1 MHTTRLQKL
10 LSIAANLAIVW
21 MELKAIPLSWDGV
34 HEQMF
39 LFYTELSNLFAMG
52 VCFVLALCQLR
63 ALVTGG
69 EVPAA
74 VHTLKYVAACC
85 LMLTFLTVVFVLAPM
100 YGPDGHY
107 VMLLTSS
114 MLYKHFLNPVTAF
127 LSLTLWERAPALPR
141 HAPLWAMVPT
151 LLYGSVMLAANVA
164 KVYKGPY
171 PFLYVYEQPVWVSCL
186 WVVLMLSGNALIT
199 MAVRRLAGGRLDG
212 AGAFGYNKEKRPHRV

>member
-1 MHTTRLQKL
+1 M
-10 LSIAANLAIVW
+10 
-21 MELKAIPLSWDGV
+21 
-34 HEQMF
+34 
-39 LFYTELSNLFAMG
+39 
-52 VCFVLALCQLR
+52 
-63 ALVTGG
+63 
-69 EVPAA
+69 
-74 VHTLKYVAACC
+74 
-85 LMLTFLTVVFVLAPM
+85 
-100 YGPDGHY
+100 
-107 VMLLTSS
+107 
-114 MLYKHFLNPVTAF
+114 TAF

>member
-1 MHTTRLQKL
+1 MHTTRLQKF
-10 LSIAANLAIVW
+10 LSILANLAIVG
-21 MELKAIPLSWDGV
+21 MELRAIPLSWDGV
-34 HEQMF
+34 HAQMF

-52 VCFVLALCQLR
+52 VCFVTALCQLR
-63 ALVTGG
+63 ALLTGG
-69 EVPAA
+69 EMPAW
-74 VHTLKYVAACC
+74 VRTLKYTVTCC

-114 MLYKHFLNPVTAF
+114 MLYNHFLNPVTAF